1 MTILC
6 LFVCWSSL
14 VAAAETAVRVEGRV
28 VKKGTENGIGGVVVQ
43 LNELKLTTDTDEHG
57 KFILDRVPPG
67 TYSVVLSLG
76 DENAVQQLVIAEGGS
91 ADVKLEVDWAVRGYE
106 AVTVVAEELA
116 AKVVDAPA
124 AITSIPAKQIEQQA
138 SLTYDALKLLVDY
151 LESGNSDI
159 AEQLSLKEKE
169 ADEVRRILIDEL
181 NRTFV
186 TPFDREDI
194 FALSRSI
201 DDVVD
206 YADSTVIEMVIL
218 KVGPT
223 PYMLRIASLLKD
235 AAYEIWHGVQ
245 RLPKHPNV
253 AIDHA
258 QRAKALENRV
268 EAVYREAVA
277 DLFSGPE
284 DLHHV
289 VEMLKLREVYRHLS
303 NAADRGDEAA
313 NTIADIVVK
322 RT

>member
-1 MTILC
+1 M
-6 LFVCWSSL
+6 
-14 VAAAETAVRVEGRV
+14 
-28 VKKGTENGIGGVVVQ
+28 
-43 LNELKLTTDTDEHG
+43 LKIFKRKED
-57 KFILDRVPPG
+57 KF
-67 TYSVVLSLG
+67 
-76 DENAVQQLVIAEGGS
+76 Q
-91 ADVKLEVDWAVRGYE
+91 KLI
-106 AVTVVAEELA
+106 EE
-116 AKVVDAPA
+116 
-124 AITSIPAKQIEQQA
+124 QA
-138 SLTYDALKLLVDY
+138 SLAYEALKLLVKY
-151 LESGNSDI
+151 LESPAPDI
-159 AEQLSLKEKE
+159 AEELSIKEKE

-206 YADSTVIEMVIL
+206 YADTTVTEMLIL
-218 KVGPT
+218 KVQPS

-235 AAYEIWHGVQ
+235 ATYEILLGVQ
-245 RLPKHPNV
+245 RLPKHPNI

-268 EAVYREAVA
+268 EAVYREALA

-289 VEMLKLREVYRHLS
+289 VEMLKMREVYRHLS

-313 NTIADIVVK
+313 NSIADIVVK
-322 RT
+322 KT